1 MSALARLSD
10 IDTVSDEV
18 SLAQQDSN
26 QEADNK
32 DWSVGKTPMRVRGLA
47 SDAREVIWEYC
58 QRFLEGLE

>member
-32 DWSVGKTPMRVRGLA
+32 DWPVGKTPMRV
-47 SDAREVIWEYC
+47 
-58 QRFLEGLE
+58 